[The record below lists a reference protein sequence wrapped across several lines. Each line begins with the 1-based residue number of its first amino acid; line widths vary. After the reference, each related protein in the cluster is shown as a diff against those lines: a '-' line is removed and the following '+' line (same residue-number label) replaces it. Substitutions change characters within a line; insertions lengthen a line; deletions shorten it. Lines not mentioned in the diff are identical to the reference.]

1 MIFFV
6 FLFHL
11 IAARWVTD
19 SDAYPLQYEFG
30 FVDSSGIFQPWITQT
45 SNQYSIAVPPGY
57 GVDHQLT
64 LRVNVKDAFGSMKSI
79 EKNVTITPA
88 LSMDEDQLES
98 VIGSSLQTAEDTG
111 DYSKAIPNLRNIL
124 QTVSRNAN
132 MSGKQE
138 QVTFYLVFSFVIL
151 LFLYSLHYHYQ
162 YHHN

>member
-1 MIFFV
+1 M
-6 FLFHL
+6 
-11 IAARWVTD
+11 
-19 SDAYPLQYEFG
+19 
-30 FVDSSGIFQPWITQT
+30 
-45 SNQYSIAVPPGY
+45 
-57 GVDHQLT
+57 
-64 LRVNVKDAFGSMKSI
+64 KDAFGSMKSI